1 MRLLKN
7 LIMNCVV
14 NNLKVGIIPNLTREK
29 AVDVTE
35 NTIFELEKLNIEY
48 YFDSTIISEFPI
60 KINKSHFVED
70 IYKVVDVLIAIGGDG
85 SFIHTAKQ
93 AAVHKKPVLCIN
105 AGNLAFLAGLE
116 GNELNLIE
124 KLISGDYTTD
134 KRIMLNV
141 FLSEAGNKKLL
152 GYCLNDV
159 AVARGNGIKLIDLD
173 VFCNDRK
180 INNYRAD
187 GVVVSTPTGSTA
199 YSWSAGGPVID
210 PDLQC
215 IMLTPI
221 CTHSPLNRSLVFND
235 NSVIKIRPVN
245 NLQGACVS
253 ADGEDTI
260 KLPNNSE
267 ILISKSDYYAEFI
280 RIKSD
285 EFFDILNCKLS
296 QRRI

>member
-1 MRLLKN
+1 M
-7 LIMNCVV
+7 V
-14 NNLKVGIIPNLTREK
+14 NKLKVGIIPNFTREK
-29 AVDVTE
+29 ALDVTK
-35 NTIFELEKLNIEY
+35 NTILELEKLNIDY
-48 YFDSTIISEFPI
+48 YFDINSKTNFPLDV
-60 KINKSHFVED
+60 NDSHFID
-70 IYKVVDVLIAIGGDG
+70 KIYEIVDVIIAIGGDG
-85 SFIHTAKQ
+85 SFIHTAKET
-93 AAVHKKPVLCIN
+93 AVHKKPVLCIN

-116 GNELNLIE
+116 GNELSLLE
-124 KLISGDYTTD
+124 KLISGDFTTD
-134 KRIMLNV
+134 KRMMLEVSLKEN
-141 FLSEAGNKKLL
+141 ENEKLL

-159 AVARGNGIKLIDLD
+159 AIARGSEIKLVDLD

-221 CTHSPLNRSLVFND
+221 CTHSPLNRSLVFNE
-235 NSVIKIRPVN
+235 NSIIRVKPIN
-245 NLQGACVS
+245 NNQNVCVS
-253 ADGEDTI
+253 TDGEKSI
-260 KLPNNSE
+260 KLSQNSE
-267 ILISKSDYYAEFI
+267 IIISKSDYYAEFI

-285 EFFDILNCKLS
+285 EFFDILNSKLS

>member
-1 MRLLKN
+1 M
-7 LIMNCVV
+7 V
-14 NNLKVGIIPNLTREK
+14 NNLKVGIIPNFTREK
-29 AVDVTE
+29 ALEVTK
-35 NTIFELEKLNIEY
+35 NTITELEKLNIEY
-48 YFDSTIISEFPI
+48 FFDVNSKNDFILDADEKYFID
-60 KINKSHFVED
+60 N
-70 IYKVVDVLIAIGGDG
+70 IYESVDVIIAIGGDG
-85 SFIHTAKQ
+85 SFIHVAKQ
-93 AAVHKKPVLCIN
+93 SAVHKKPVLCIN

-116 GNELNLIE
+116 GNELALIE
-124 KLISGDYTTD
+124 KLITGDYTTD
-134 KRIMLNV
+134 KRMMLNV
-141 FLSEAGNKKLL
+141 KIKERNKEQLI

-159 AVARGNGIKLIDLD
+159 AIARSNEIRLVDLD

-221 CTHSPLNRSLVFND
+221 CTHSPLNRSLVFNEESIIRVKPIK
-235 NSVIKIRPVN
+235 NNQKVSV
-245 NLQGACVS
+245 S
-253 ADGEDTI
+253 TDGEKTI
-260 KLPNNSE
+260 ELSENSE
-267 ILISKSDYYAEFI
+267 IIISKSDCYAEFI

-285 EFFDILNCKLS
+285 EFFDILNSKLT

>member
-1 MRLLKN
+1 
-7 LIMNCVV
+7 MNK
-14 NNLKVGIIPNLTREK
+14 LKVGIIPNFTREK
-29 AVDVTE
+29 ALDVTK
-35 NTIFELEKLNIEY
+35 NTILELEKLNIDY
-48 YFDSTIISEFPI
+48 YFDINSKTNFPLDVI
-60 KINKSHFVED
+60 DTHFID
-70 IYKVVDVLIAIGGDG
+70 NIYELIDVIIAIGGDG
-85 SFIHTAKQ
+85 SFIHTAKET
-93 AAVHKKPVLCIN
+93 AVHKKPVLCIN

-116 GNELNLIE
+116 GNELSLLE
-124 KLISGDYTTD
+124 KLISGDFTTD
-134 KRIMLNV
+134 KRMMLEVSLKEN
-141 FLSEAGNKKLL
+141 ENEKLL

-159 AVARGNGIKLIDLD
+159 AIARGSEIKLVDLD

-221 CTHSPLNRSLVFND
+221 CTHSPLNRSLVFNED
-235 NSVIKIRPVN
+235 SIIRVKPIN
-245 NLQGACVS
+245 NNQKVCVS
-253 ADGEDTI
+253 TDGEKSI
-260 KLPNNSE
+260 ELSQNSE
-267 ILISKSDYYAEFI
+267 IIISKSDYYAEFI

-285 EFFDILNCKLS
+285 EFFDILNSKLS

>member
-1 MRLLKN
+1 
-7 LIMNCVV
+7 MNK
-14 NNLKVGIIPNLTREK
+14 LKVGIIPNFTREK
-29 AVDVTE
+29 TLDVTK
-35 NTIFELEKLNIEY
+35 NTIAELEKLHIDYFFDINSKNDFIFNVDGVHFADKIYEY
-48 YFDSTIISEFPI
+48 
-60 KINKSHFVED
+60 
-70 IYKVVDVLIAIGGDG
+70 VDVIIAIGGDG

-93 AAVHKKPVLCIN
+93 SAVHKKPVLCIN

-116 GNELNLIE
+116 GNELGLIK
-124 KLISGDYTTD
+124 KLITGDYSTD
-134 KRIMLNV
+134 KRMMLNV
-141 FLSEAGNKKLL
+141 KIKENDNEELV

-159 AVARGNGIKLIDLD
+159 AIARGNEIRLVDLD

-187 GVVVSTPTGSTA
+187 GVVISTPTGSTA

-221 CTHSPLNRSLVFND
+221 CTHSPLNRSLVFNED
-235 NSVIKIRPVN
+235 SIIRVKPINYNQTV
-245 NLQGACVS
+245 CVS
-253 ADGEDTI
+253 TDGEKTI
-260 KLPNNSE
+260 ELSQNSE
-267 ILISKSDYYAEFI
+267 IIISKSDYYAEFI

-285 EFFDILNCKLS
+285 EFFDILNSKLS